1 MKVVPFEERAV
12 VELEEQEMKEVGGI
26 IIPDTVKEKPQ
37 YGKIYAVGN
46 GPEISK
52 MLQVGDKVL
61 FKKYAGTE
69 FELDGRKIIIL
80 SKEDILAKLT
90 E

>member
-26 IIPDTVKEKPQ
+26 IIPDSVKEKPQ

-80 SKEDILAKLT
+80 AKEDILAKLT